1 MRSGGISTIDC
12 HGDDDDLNDMTMIVV
27 MKESMETKMVTMIQ

>member
-1 MRSGGISTIDC
+1 MRSGGISTIDY
-12 HGDDDDLNDMTMIVV
+12 HGDDDDLDEMTMIVA